1 MATPPEAVRAQLAV
15 VTTTAATELS
25 NAVAGVALERQAE
38 AAATA
43 VGLIVPGYYDAAG
56 SLAVAWYDEIRDE
69 SNPATLYTPTIIG
82 DPATEWIEREAERFA
97 KSLEVDLEAEMARM
111 MDEFNRLAE
120 KEVARGFR
128 DTITGNTRQDEDAIG
143 WSRVARAGACRF
155 CLMLAD
161 KGAVYRS
168 ESTAIFGAH
177 TNCNC
182 ATRPEFENG
191 DHGPEADVMQ
201 YLASLKRRTPAQQYV
216 LKKYL
221 HENYGGPAPTPLA
234 EVTEREL
241 RAAITEGQTRNAP
254 RVAALNDLLAGLT
267 GN

>member
-1 MATPPEAVRAQLAV
+1 MATSAEVVRAQLAI
-15 VTTTAATELS
+15 VTATAAAELS

-38 AAATA
+38 AAMSA
-43 VGLIVPGYYDAAG
+43 VGLLVPGYYDAAG

-69 SNPATLYTPTIIG
+69 SRPTTIYAPAIIG
-82 DPATEWIEREAERFA
+82 DPTTDWIEREAEKFA
-97 KSLEVDLEAEMARM
+97 QSLEGDLESEMARM
-111 MDEFNRLAE
+111 LDELARLTE

-128 DTITGNTRQDEDAIG
+128 DTITGNTHQDEDAIG
-143 WSRVARAGACRF
+143 WSRVARTGACRF

-161 KGAVYRS
+161 KGAVYS
-168 ESTAIFGAH
+168 EDTANFAAH

-201 YLASLKRRTPAQQYV
+201 YVASLKRRTPAQQYL

-221 HENYGGPAPTPLA
+221 YENYGGPAPTPLP
-234 EVTEREL
+234 EVTEAEL
-241 RAAITEGQTRNAP
+241 RAAITEGQARNAP
-254 RVAALNDLLAGLT
+254 RIAALNDLLAGLS